1 MEFFKKHNITILCL
15 TLIICLSS
23 LATYNYFHQK
33 EILLQQLNVDT
44 DNIVKSVSSSISK
57 FTAIKDL
64 MNIQDLIKNISLK
77 LDIFEF
83 RYMDKDGTILNSM
96 FKEEIGQKF
105 ERPNFDIT
113 DKKSLGKFYEDE
125 RDMTKVLAVSYPVN
139 RGEEIVGI
147 IDLAVDISEF
157 NSASREVRETALR
170 RMETDV
176 TNLVNSVASSVLTS
190 LSIFETVDFLDFLAN
205 FVKSTENIVEVAL
218 LDKDGKVLVS
228 SNPDR
233 AGKDLGKKLAEPQRG
248 FLTEK
253 GRDAY
258 RIIDL
263 VNPSKSD
270 GIHLMLLMDAT
281 SYVSN
286 VRQLLVTA
294 IATSLFT
301 ILFALTI
308 AYSIYRI
315 NLERAKKENA
325 RLESKVRERTKEIG
339 DILDNVGQGILTVSE
354 DLIVNPE
361 YSLIS
366 EKIFEKKPAGEPLA
380 GLLYQTGEGVK
391 SFIDWAKLFFDPNK
405 LISVDG
411 IIEIAEKEMKIK
423 AGNKIKTL
431 HVEYRPIYGE
441 DAKTVKK
448 IMAVLTDITSQKEME
463 AKSAREREEHE
474 QVVKILRDQ
483 DSFFSFLEE
492 SRKIISEAE
501 AILGELLEKQE
512 NHDPLVNQLF
522 RGMHTIKGTAAVF
535 SIRHVSSLA
544 HEIENHFNEIRQ
556 RKREVS
562 PELVKELREQLQR
575 LFDGLEG
582 VVATLAQ
589 LVGGAFGAGHKVV
602 KIKEEK
608 IHAFQQMLETM
619 DGLREARPLILRSFK
634 ELMKVPIGRAFRKF
648 PDMAKTTAEKLGKEV
663 QLEIRGGDLEI
674 EKELEGVLAAP
685 MMHIIRNSVDHGIED
700 PSDRAMLEKPEKG
713 SVIVECGR
721 ENGHIVVRV
730 KDDGKGIDPDEIKKV
745 AVRKGFIS
753 EAEVASLSDHEA
765 ICLIFHPGFSSKEE
779 ATDLSGRGVGMD
791 VVKTEV
797 EKIGGSVELA
807 SEVLKGSTITL
818 RLPEH
823 IRT

>member
-64 MNIQDLIKNISLK
+64 MNIQDLIKNISMK

-83 RYMDKDGTILNSM
+83 RYMDKNGTILNSM

-233 AGKDLGKKLAEPQRG
+233 AGKDLGKKLAEPQKG

-258 RIIDL
+258 RIIDH
-263 VNPSKSD
+263 VNPANPD

-308 AYSIYRI
+308 AYSIYLI
-315 NLERAKKENA
+315 NLDRVKQENVRLEQKVEKRTEELKEMNEHLKEEVGERKKVEAALLVAKKGAESASQAKSTFLANMSHEIRTPMNA
-325 RLESKVRERTKEIG
+325 ILGYAQIMKRNPELGRELWKDLDAIERSGNHLLALIN
-339 DILDNVGQGILTVSE
+339 DILDISKIEAGRMELKNSDFDLTECLRDISSMFKVRCDAKGLEWRDEGIE
-354 DLIVNPE
+354 E
-361 YSLIS
+361 
-366 EKIFEKKPAGEPLA
+366 G
-380 GLLYQTGEGVK
+380 GLLFVHGDEGKLRQVLINLLGNAVKFTDSGCTLLRFTPKGEERYLFESIDTGAGIPFTSRKSIFDPFQQDEQGHQKGGTGLGLAISSKQVELMGGKLEVESEPGEG
-391 SFIDWAKLFFDPNK
+391 SRFFFTLRLEPAKGEIMPRMEARKVVRLAKGSRVTALVVDDNQLNRDVLSKMLSCIGVGVLEAESGLAALDLARKNAPDIVFMDYRMPGMNGDEAIRHIK
-405 LISVDG
+405 LEFG
-411 IIEIAEKEMKIK
+411 K
-423 AGNKIKTL
+423 KIKTVIVSASVYDHEREIFQKAGCDHML
-431 HVEYRPIYGE
+431 PKPFRADEIFNCLADLLKVEFEYEG
-441 DAKTVKK
+441 
-448 IMAVLTDITSQKEME
+448 KETRAAME
-463 AKSAREREEHE
+463 ASGTGRPDFSLIKLPADMAARLKEAAELYEIT
-474 QVVKILRDQ
+474 KIEKA
-483 DSFFSFLEE
+483 LEE
-492 SRKIISEAE
+492 IKDLGPEEAKF
-501 AILGELLEKQE
+501 ASCLGEL
-512 NHDPLVNQLF
+512 
-522 RGMHTIKGTAAVF
+522 
-535 SIRHVSSLA
+535 
-544 HEIENHFNEIRQ
+544 
-556 RKREVS
+556 
-562 PELVKELREQLQR
+562 
-575 LFDGLEG
+575 
-582 VVATLAQ
+582 
-589 LVGGAFGAGHKVV
+589 VGSYN
-602 KIKEEK
+602 
-608 IHAFQQMLETM
+608 M
-619 DGLREARPLILRSFK
+619 
-634 ELMKVPIGRAFRKF
+634 
-648 PDMAKTTAEKLGKEV
+648 
-663 QLEIRGGDLEI
+663 
-674 EKELEGVLAAP
+674 EGVL
-685 MMHIIRNSVDHGIED
+685 
-700 PSDRAMLEKPEKG
+700 
-713 SVIVECGR
+713 
-721 ENGHIVVRV
+721 
-730 KDDGKGIDPDEIKKV
+730 
-745 AVRKGFIS
+745 
-753 EAEVASLSDHEA
+753 
-765 ICLIFHPGFSSKEE
+765 EE
-779 ATDLSGRGVGMD
+779 LNR
-791 VVKTEV
+791 
-797 EKIGGSVELA
+797 I
-807 SEVLKGSTITL
+807 
-818 RLPEH
+818 
-823 IRT
+823 